1 MATETIAVAEDYG
14 WSLAETSRWRSLL
27 RVAKKNPL
35 GVVGFLLILGFVL
48 LGALGPFFAP
58 HSPTA
63 SNLSAQLA
71 GPSLEHPFGT
81 DSLGRDMLSRVMSGA
96 RLSLLLGLAAVG
108 LGVGIGAVLGVVSG
122 YYGGIIDSFI
132 QRTGEMGAAFP
143 TLILYLML
151 IAVLGQSLR
160 TLIIAIAIFSFIG
173 GSRVLRALTIVVK
186 TSTFVEASRAMGAG
200 ELRILIRHIFPNV
213 LPIIIVIATG
223 AWGGAVLAEAALS
236 FLGIGVEPGTP
247 SWGIDLSGENLRL
260 AANGRWHL
268 VVFPGAALSIV
279 VLGFNLMGDTLR
291 DVLDPRLR
299 GSI

>member
-1 MATETIAVAEDYG
+1 MATETIALPEDYG

-27 RVAKKNPL
+27 RVARKNPL
-35 GVVGFLLILGFVL
+35 GVVGFTLILGFVL

-108 LGVGIGAVLGVVSG
+108 LGVGIGAILGVISG
-122 YYGGIIDSFI
+122 YYGGFIDSVI

-143 TLILYLML
+143 TLVLYLML

-173 GSRVLRALTIVVK
+173 GSRVLRALTIV
-186 TSTFVEASRAMGAG
+186 SISHDLNMACLFGD
-200 ELRILIRHIFPNV
+200 RILMLREGEIRCVGKPVDVVNSKNLEEVFQVRMN
-213 LPIIIVIATG
+213 
-223 AWGGAVLAEAALS
+223 
-236 FLGIGVEPGTP
+236 
-247 SWGIDLSGENLRL
+247 ID
-260 AANGRWHL
+260 H
-268 VVFPGAALSIV
+268 
-279 VLGFNLMGDTLR
+279 
-291 DVLDPRLR
+291 DPETNIPFIKPTRQF
-299 GSI
+299 